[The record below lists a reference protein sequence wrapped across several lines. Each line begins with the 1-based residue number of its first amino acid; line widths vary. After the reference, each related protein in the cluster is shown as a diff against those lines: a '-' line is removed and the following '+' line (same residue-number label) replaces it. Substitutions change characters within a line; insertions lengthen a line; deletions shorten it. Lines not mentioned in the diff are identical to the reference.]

1 MRLVDVVQREQGG
14 LAAAIVPVPLHRQR
28 NRERGFKQV
37 DLLGQPLAKLLR
49 LPYQPVL
56 LMRRR
61 PRPERPLLR
70 SEERWEAVRGAFAMR
85 GTRRV
90 DNLRILLLD
99 DVMATGA
106 MLDACSHGRQ
116 ALNRSLG

>member
-1 MRLVDVVQREQGG
+1 MRAACPLRTTRFAMRLVDVVQWEQGR

-61 PRPERPLLR
+61 PRPERPPCCGAR
-70 SEERWEAVRGAFAMR
+70 SVG
-85 GTRRV
+85 RRYV
-90 DNLRILLLD
+90 ALLLC
-99 DVMATGA
+99 VGPVGLTIYGF
-106 MLDACSHGRQ
+106 CC
-116 ALNRSLG
+116 